1 MIMNS
6 LEWVNKEI
14 RKVLKSYKSF
24 KLDYDLFHREGDKR
38 DYQKEKLKLKYL
50 RQIKTELEELHKI
63 KKEKAKNNGGK

>member
-14 RKVLKSYKSF
+14 RKALKSYKSF

-38 DYQKEKLKLKYL
+38 GYQEEKLKLKYFK
-50 RQIKTELEELHKI
+50 QIKTELEELYEI
-63 KKEKAKNNGGK
+63 KKEKAKIL

>member
-1 MIMNS
+1 MNS

-14 RKVLKSYKSF
+14 RKTLKSYKSF
-24 KLDYDLFHREGDKR
+24 KLDYDLFLRESDKR
-38 DYQKEKLKLKYL
+38 NYQKEKLKLKYL